1 MANGYEPGDY
11 LGQFLQQLPQIYQAR
26 QNAQLQRERFEYY
39 KGKDADAAA
48 EVKRKEAYNQNVRA
62 WTQMQNFAQEMP
74 FGQQANF
81 LRKQLDTLPQDFI
94 ESQNLDKFIDNYGI
108 IEDNEVDQR
117 GIFDNVM
124 DEDNPNKIRFSID
137 YLEDP
142 RRKKQALSQA
152 KKLESQ
158 YGKQKQ
164 FDVNK
169 LTATEQR
176 DYKTISGLLSEQEG
190 LLLESTLPGALQNE
204 AMTVQADNAKAG
216 IQMLQTRLKPLLQK
230 GAPIVMPEFNYS
242 PESLKALTDDPDLMS
257 SFLAAPEDDMDAYY
271 NAYKNPDPD
280 PDPDPEP
287 DIDLSSIWEPYT
299 TRITT
304 PKAGGGTKVVEM
316 TDYKLKSGLP
326 TEYEK
331 YSSRNIHQ
339 KDELSLVKDINR
351 LEQAI
356 VNAENNIATINR
368 QVGTG
373 VQKAGMGPTS
383 IIPITRGKKA
393 AEQQRANIERFKKEL
408 ESLRKQYETIRRP
421 KPEVAL
427 DAQ

>member
-124 DEDNPNKIRFSID
+124 DEDNPNKIRFSVD

-158 YGKQKQ
+158 YGKQKP
-164 FDVNK
+164 FDINK
-169 LTATEQR
+169 LTYAEQR
-176 DYKTISGLLSEQEG
+176 LYKLNESLLSDAEQELVQASEG
-190 LLLESTLPGALQNE
+190 LPGQKPDPNKILAASQK
-204 AMTVQADNAKAG
+204 VKKYKAT
-216 IQMLQTRLKPLLQK
+216 IEPYVQK
-230 GAPIVMPEFNYS
+230 GAPITIPEFNYS

>member
-11 LGQFLQQLPQIYQAR
+11 LAQFLSPTNIAR
-26 QNAQLQRERFEYY
+26 MYTAKQNAQLQRERFEYY

-124 DEDNPNKIRFSID
+124 DEDNPNKIRFSVD

-204 AMTVQADNAKAG
+204 AMTVQANNAKAG
-216 IQMLQTRLKPLLQK
+216 IQMLQKRLEPLLQK

-242 PESLKALTDDPDLMS
+242 PESLKALTDDPDLMA

-271 NAYKNPDPD
+271 NAYKT
-280 PDPDPEP
+280 PEP
-287 DIDLSSIWEPYT
+287 PSVPIDETAPAVESQVVQKSGGQTGSMWEPTKT
-299 TRITT
+299 TINVQGPGGVTT
-304 PKAGGGTKVVEM
+304 PKIVTGGFQLK
-316 TDYKLKSGLP
+316 TDAPSEYQGQQGEQRRQKEEAALSKQIKDYENEIAKADKQIALIDKAMQTLSG
-326 TEYEK
+326 
-331 YSSRNIHQ
+331 N
-339 KDELSLVKDINR
+339 N
-351 LEQAI
+351 LETA
-356 VNAENNIATINR
+356 
-368 QVGTG
+368 
-373 VQKAGMGPTS
+373 
-383 IIPITRGKKA
+383 KK
-393 AEQQRANIERFKKEL
+393 QREVF
-408 ESLRKQYETIRRP
+408 IRRKTKASEGLAAAQP
-421 KPEVAL
+421 KYDFIKKPTR
-427 DAQ
+427 